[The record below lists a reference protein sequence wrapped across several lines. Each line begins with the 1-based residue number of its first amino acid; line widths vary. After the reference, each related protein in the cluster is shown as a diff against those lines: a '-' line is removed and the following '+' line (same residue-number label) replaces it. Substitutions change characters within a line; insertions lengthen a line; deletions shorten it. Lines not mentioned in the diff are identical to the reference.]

1 MSNIKD
7 EENKV
12 ENIQDLYKNRIRN
25 RSEFSF
31 MACACSHPDNRKVS
45 PMPITSDTVSEQ
57 TTGSESVADVSQPL
71 PPTPN
76 RCAREADKRS

>member
-1 MSNIKD
+1 MSSIED
-7 EENKV
+7 EKNNV
-12 ENIQDLYKNRIRN
+12 ENIQDLHKNRLGN

-57 TTGSESVADVSQPL
+57 TTGSESVADVSQPTAL
-71 PPTPN
+71 HQQN
-76 RCAREADKRS
+76 Q